1 MPESVVGALT
11 DAYGEDGYAQGMAS
25 LGNVIAAANA
35 AVTAKQQ
42 WQQVSADYDNR
53 SVTSPVSGRFPAAVS
68 ASLNMLNIFR
78 NISDADTS
86 CEELAES

>member
-1 MPESVVGALT
+1 MLGKLIKYEFKATGRTMLPLIAAVLVLAALSGTAASMPESVVGALT

-42 WQQVSADYDNR
+42 WQQVSADYDN
-53 SVTSPVSGRFPAAVS
+53 AVS
-68 ASLNMLNIFR
+68 V
-78 NISDADTS
+78 
-86 CEELAES
+86 